1 MGQSAQQVRADIE
14 RTREDLGQDLDAIGD
29 KISPRQAVRRRT
41 DRVRGTLTDMK
52 ERIMGSAE
60 SATTTVTSE
69 GSSVADRFV
78 MRRRTSLRRW
88 VTPPRVR
95 PTLFGAPLMSSRS
108 RPRAIHW
115 PWA

>member
-52 ERIMGSAE
+52 ERVMGSAE
-60 SATTTVTSE
+60 SATS
-69 GSSVADRFV
+69 
-78 MRRRTSLRRW
+78 
-88 VTPPRVR
+88 P
-95 PTLFGAPLMSSRS
+95 S
-108 RPRAIHW
+108 RPKGRR
-115 PWA
+115 